1 MRTLEHGMILR
12 SKSVM
17 DDALPEL
24 AAIKELVP
32 ECLHDRLDKLIERFE
47 DTLCTADISD
57 DVRLLEEYL
66 DAAKTNK

>member
-1 MRTLEHGMILR
+1 MKSLKHGMLLD

-32 ECLHDRLDKLIERFE
+32 ECLHTKLEKLIERFE
-47 DTLCTADISD
+47 DTLCEADVSSD
-57 DVRLLEEYL
+57 IKFRLAAHGEEL
-66 DAAKTNK
+66 